1 MRMPGRWPDRLRPD
15 SPSGGPAE
23 GSPSAVRRSSDGSG
37 PVPPGGGLPDRADSD
52 PARYDPLRSP
62 RAASHRRGSTL
73 TTTFRELGILSE
85 TAEALEAVG
94 IVNPFPI
101 QEMTLP
107 VALTGTDVIGQAKTG
122 TGKTLGFG
130 LPILERVT
138 VPSDVEAGRAKPERL
153 TDAPQALVVVPTREL
168 CTQVTNDLLTA
179 GKVRNVRVLAIY
191 GGRAYE
197 PQVEA
202 LQKGVDVVVGT
213 PGRLLDLAGQR
224 KLDLSHVKVLV
235 LDEADEMLDLGF
247 LPDVEKIMNMLPAK
261 RQTMLF
267 SATMPGAVIGLARRY
282 MSQPTHIRATSPDGE
297 GVTVAN
303 IKQHVYRA
311 HSMDKPELVSRI
323 LQANGRGLAMIFCRT
338 KRTAADIAEQL
349 ERRGFASG
357 AVHGDLGQGARE
369 QALRAFRNGKV
380 DVLVCTDVAARGI
393 DVEGVTHVIN
403 YQSPEDEKTFLHR
416 VGRTGRA
423 GAKGT
428 AVTLVDWDDIPRWQL
443 INKALGLDFHEPVET
458 YSSSPHLYEELDI
471 PAGTKGI
478 LPRGERT
485 RAGLGAEELEDLGE
499 PGGRRGRG
507 PKAAERTEERPERT
521 RTPRQRRRTRGGGD
535 AVDAPAPSERTD
547 AAQAAP
553 AAVPAGDEARTESG
567 PRTPRRR
574 RRTRVGAQGS
584 VPVAQ
589 AAPVAVAEAPK
600 AVETPRTEAPAP
612 APVVTETPKAET
624 PKADV
629 PKAEAPKAEAPK
641 VEERKAEEPKAPR
654 RRTRAARPEA
664 VQAAP
669 AVRTPAA
676 PAVQE
681 PAPVVRRRRARVRP
695 AEETVFFQ
703 TPETAA
709 AALRAQSAV
718 EAPKAEAPAAV
729 EAPKA
734 EEPKRAPRRRAAGK
748 AVEAARAPE
757 AVESA
762 VTTVEPVAAPV
773 AEPVAVV
780 TEAPAEV
787 PAPRRRRTARRP
799 AGSPVTAEAPA
810 AEPVAEPVAA
820 PVVEEAPAPRRRR
833 AATRA
838 AGSPAS
844 AEAAII
850 VVPAVTPA
858 PVAEGAPEPAPRRRR
873 AVRKATASPVT
884 AEVPVAE
891 APAAGPV
898 VEEAA
903 APVVEPVVE
912 EAPKKA
918 APRRRTAKKA
928 VAEAA
933 PAAEAPAAEEA
944 PKAPRRRAAKKTV
957 AAEAPDASEPQAPK
971 APARRRTVKKAVAEP
986 AAEAVAGDEEPKK
999 APRRRT
1005 TKKTAAPAEG

>member
-1 MRMPGRWPDRLRPD
+1 MVPCHLAGCDLPRSGSQCSGTVRP
-15 SPSGGPAE
+15 PAF
-23 GSPSAVRRSSDGSG
+23 
-37 PVPPGGGLPDRADSD
+37 
-52 PARYDPLRSP
+52 
-62 RAASHRRGSTL
+62 ASYRVHRRGSTL
-73 TTTFRELGILSE
+73 TTTFRELGILPE

-138 VPSDVEAGRAKPERL
+138 VPADVEAGRAKPEQL

-168 CTQVTNDLLTA
+168 CQQVTNDLLTA

-202 LQKGVDVVVGT
+202 LKKGVDVVVGT

-247 LPDVEKIMNMLPAK
+247 LPDVEKIMNMLPVK

-297 GVTVAN
+297 GATVAN

-311 HSMDKPELVSRI
+311 HNMDKPEMVSRI

-443 INKALGLDFHEPVET
+443 INKALELDFHDPVET
-458 YSSSPHLYEELDI
+458 YSSSAHLYEELDI

-478 LPRGERT
+478 LPRTERT

-507 PKAAERTEERPERT
+507 PKTDRPEQTEERPART
-521 RTPRQRRRTRGGGD
+521 RTPRQRRRTRGGSELG
-535 AVDAPAPSERTD
+535 DAPASTAPATAVS
-547 AAQAAP
+547 AAP
-553 AAVPAGDEARTESG
+553 AASVAAVASVTEDAPAESG

-574 RRTRVGAQGS
+574 RRTRPGGPGIAQ
-584 VPVAQ
+584 VAQAAPVAQVAPVAQ
-589 AAPVAVAEAPK
+589 AAPVVEAAPVAK
-600 AVETPRTEAPAP
+600 ADP
-612 APVVTETPKAET
+612 APV
-624 PKADV
+624 
-629 PKAEAPKAEAPK
+629 
-641 VEERKAEEPKAPR
+641 AEEPKAPR
-654 RRTRAARPEA
+654 RRARAARPEA
-664 VQAAP
+664 VTAAP
-669 AVRTPAA
+669 VA
-676 PAVQE
+676 
-681 PAPVVRRRRARVRP
+681 PAPVVQEAPPAPRRRRPRVRP
-695 AEETVFFQ
+695 VEDTVSFQ
-703 TPETAA
+703 TVETAA
-709 AALRAQSAV
+709 AALRNARAV
-718 EAPKAEAPAAV
+718 EAPAAPVVEAPVEAPAEPKKAPRRRTAKKAVAEPVVEAVAAPVAEPVVAVEAVAEVTAEVPAPRRRRAVRKATNDTVTVEAPAA
-729 EAPKA
+729 EAPVA
-734 EEPKRAPRRRAAGK
+734 
-748 AVEAARAPE
+748 
-757 AVESA
+757 
-762 VTTVEPVAAPV
+762 EPVAAPV
-773 AEPVAVV
+773 AE
-780 TEAPAEV
+780 EAPK
-787 PAPRRRRTARRP
+787 APRARRTARRP
-799 AGSPVTAEAPA
+799 AGSPVTAEAP
-810 AEPVAEPVAA
+810 VAEIVVESVAA
-820 PVVEEAPAPRRRR
+820 PVAEEAPKAPRARRTAR
-833 AATRA
+833 RP
-838 AGSPAS
+838 AGSP
-844 AEAAII
+844 
-850 VVPAVTPA
+850 VTVEA
-858 PVAEGAPEPAPRRRR
+858 PVAEVVVE
-873 AVRKATASPVT
+873 AVAA
-884 AEVPVAE
+884 PVAE
-891 APAAGPV
+891 
-898 VEEAA
+898 
-903 APVVEPVVE
+903 PVVEPVVE
-912 EAPKKA
+912 EAPKAAKAPRARRTTKKA
-918 APRRRTAKKA
+918 AAEV
-928 VAEAA
+928 VAESV
-933 PAAEAPAAEEA
+933 EAPVAEPVAEEA
-944 PKAPRRRAAKKTV
+944 PKAPRRRTTKKAV
-957 AAEAPDASEPQAPK
+957 AAEAPDASEPKKPT
-971 APARRRTVKKAVAEP
+971 RRRTTKKAA
-986 AAEAVAGDEEPKK
+986 AAEVVAASVDAPAVEEAPK

-1005 TKKTAAPAEG
+1005 TKKAAAAQPES